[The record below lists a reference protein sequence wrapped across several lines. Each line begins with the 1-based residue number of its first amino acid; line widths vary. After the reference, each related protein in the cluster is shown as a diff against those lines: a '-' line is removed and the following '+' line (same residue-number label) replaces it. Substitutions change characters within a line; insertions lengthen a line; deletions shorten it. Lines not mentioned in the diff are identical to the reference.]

1 MAASE
6 TALFDEYRVRRQAAA
21 PLTPPAQGS
30 IPVAFVISE
39 RAVIIDFCGPWEVF
53 EFDAAPEKFINTP

>member
-1 MAASE
+1 
-6 TALFDEYRVRRQAAA
+6 
-21 PLTPPAQGS
+21 
-30 IPVAFVISE
+30 VAFVISE